1 MLGTLS
7 IRERQTAKCDN
18 GAVPKM
24 GKSYLLTLKNWQAF
38 FIIHKLSRNSLN

>member
-24 GKSYLLTLKNWQAF
+24 GKRYLYNTK
-38 FIIHKLSRNSLN
+38 KLASVFYYSQTQ